1 MITPEIY
8 NSYFH
13 NLTAGRRMKCLD
25 QVSTLLDQGIDL
37 KMLYLDLFQ
46 KSLYEI
52 GHLWETGKISVA
64 TEHMTTAITEY
75 LMTLAYP
82 ILFNAEHSGRSAI
95 VSCVANEFHQIGGKM
110 VADIIEANG
119 WDSFFL
125 GANTP
130 VEHLIEMIQ
139 EKKTD
144 ILALSF
150 SVFFNMPH
158 LIDAIEQIR
167 KLDSYLPILIGGQ
180 AFQWGGQD
188 IAARYPNLF
197 FLESLPQVEI
207 FLSQFKG

>member
-1 MITPEIY
+1 MITPKIY
-8 NSYFH
+8 DDYFE

-25 QVSTLLDQGIDL
+25 QVSSLLDQGIDL
-37 KMLYLDLFQ
+37 KMLYLELFQ

-52 GHLWETGKISVA
+52 GLLWETGKISVA
-64 TEHMTTAITEY
+64 TEHMATAITEY

-82 ILFNAEHSGRSAI
+82 MLFNAEHIGRSAI

-130 VEHLIEMIQ
+130 VDQLIVMIQ
-139 EKKTD
+139 EKKPD

-158 LIDAIEQIR
+158 LISAIEQVR
-167 KLDSYLPILIGGQ
+167 KSDSHLPILIGGQ
-180 AFQWGGQD
+180 AFQWGGRD
-188 IAARYPNLF
+188 IASRYPNLY
-197 FLESLPQVEI
+197 FLESLSQVEV

>member
-1 MITPEIY
+1 MITPKIY
-8 NSYFH
+8 NDYFE

-25 QVSTLLDQGIDL
+25 QVSSLLDQGIDL

-64 TEHMTTAITEY
+64 TEHMATAITEY

-82 ILFNAEHSGRSAI
+82 ILFSAAHIGRSAI

-110 VADIIEANG
+110 VADLIEASG

-130 VEHLIEMIQ
+130 VAEMIDMIQ
-139 EKKTD
+139 EKKPD

-158 LIDAIEQIR
+158 LIAAIEQVR
-167 KLDSYLPILIGGQ
+167 KANTHLPILVGGQ
-180 AFQWGGQD
+180 AFQWGGGD
-188 IAARYPNLF
+188 IASKYPNLY